1 MATLNQVCIPKGKA
15 IDGVVD
21 LTSIEKALS
30 LSSVKYN
37 TTLKA
42 DVDAIFIAPEVI
54 EDAVLM
60 VNCTIDDTCALPTA
74 LETDQYTFN
83 SGCDIC
89 LNTLTTNERKAFGMS
104 LAKPK
109 PTPALSARYE
119 NRFIQNILT
128 STRKTNW
135 LGNTAYVGADLANA
149 ALLPNY
155 TLVDGIWTK
164 LVALTPDAPHFGG
177 VMATKNAAATKA
189 LQTTWTGT
197 EVLAA
202 IDGML
207 ALQSVTMST
216 IIDTMKYVWL
226 TSEMYDALI
235 YAMKTESFSLC
246 CVGKLASQVEGGVE
260 IPTIMYGDLTLV
272 KYDELSQAIHDL
284 ALIPVSLTWNLPNRE
299 VLALGL
305 PNVNYIEQGEFAE
318 FYDEVTGSYKASYGL
333 TTALVDP
340 YPGDFYVVGY

>member
-42 DVDAIFIAPEVI
+42 DVDALFIAPEVI
-54 EDAVLM
+54 ADAVLM
-60 VNCTIDDTCALPTA
+60 VNCTIAESCALPTVV
-74 LETDQYTFN
+74 ESDQYTFN
-83 SGCDIC
+83 AGCNLC

-109 PTPALSARYE
+109 PTAALSSRYE
-119 NRFIQNILT
+119 NRFIQNILN
-128 STRKTNW
+128 STRKINW
-135 LGNTAYVGADLANA
+135 LGNTAYIAADLANA

-155 TLVDGIWTK
+155 TLVDGIWTD

-177 VMATKNAAATKA
+177 VIATKNAAATKA
-189 LQTTWTGT
+189 LQTTWTAT
-197 EVLAA
+197 EVLTA
-202 IDGML
+202 IDGMR
-207 ALQSVTMST
+207 ALQSATMAT
-216 IIDTMKYVWL
+216 IVDTMKYVWL

-246 CVGKLASQVEGGVE
+246 CVGKMASRVEGGVE
-260 IPTIMYGDLTLV
+260 ET
-272 KYDELSQAIHDL
+272 
-284 ALIPVSLTWNLPNRE
+284 
-299 VLALGL
+299 
-305 PNVNYIEQGEFAE
+305 FA
-318 FYDEVTGSYKASYGL
+318 GAGHQLYGL
-333 TTALVDP
+333 RDVLEGVHGLSGLRASRGAERGVAQ
-340 YPGDFYVVGY
+340 G

>member
-42 DVDAIFIAPEVI
+42 DVDSVFLAPEVI
-54 EDAVLM
+54 ADAVLM
-60 VNCTIDDTCALPTA
+60 VNCTIAESCALPTV
-74 LETDQYTFN
+74 LEADQYTFN
-83 SGCDIC
+83 EGCNIC
-89 LNTLTTNERKAFGMS
+89 LGNLTTNERKAFGMS

-109 PTPALSARYE
+109 PTPAFSSRYE
-119 NRFIQNILT
+119 NRFIQNILN

-135 LGNTAYVGADLANA
+135 LGSTAYVAADLANA

-155 TLVDGIWTK
+155 KLVDGIWTK
-164 LVALTPDAPHFGG
+164 IAALSPAAPHFTI
-177 VMATKNAAATKA
+177 TKNAAATKA
-189 LQTTWTGT
+189 LQTTWTSA
-197 EVLAA
+197 EVLAV
-202 IDGML
+202 IDGMR
-207 ALQSVTMST
+207 ALQSTTMAT
-216 IIDTMKYVWL
+216 VVDTQKFVWL

-235 YAMKTESFSLC
+235 YAMKSDSFSIC
-246 CVGKLASQVEGGVE
+246 CVGTLASQVSGGVE
-260 IPTIMYGDLTLV
+260 IPTIMYGDLTLI
-272 KYDELSQAIHDL
+272 KYDELTRAIRDL
-284 ALIPVSLTWNLPNRE
+284 ALVPVSLTWNLPNRA

-318 FYDEVTGSYKASYGL
+318 EFKDVTGNYSASYGL
-333 TTALVDP
+333 TTAIVDP
-340 YPGDFYVVGY
+340 YPGAFYVVGY